1 VNPVEGCTVKTV
13 TLNGTVLTADSE
25 GNYLITI
32 AAQDNVLVVE
42 YDGEPIKPPVEEPPS
57 DSSTDEDSAS
67 EGESSTSENES
78 SNVADSSNKEEEEN
92 GCGSSLTG
100 TLGVVWSLL
109 IIAAAMILKK
119 KNISKEIK
127 L

>member
-1 VNPVEGCTVKTV
+1 
-13 TLNGTVLTADSE
+13 
-25 GNYLITI
+25 
-32 AAQDNVLVVE
+32 
-42 YDGEPIKPPVEEPPS
+42 
-57 DSSTDEDSAS
+57 
-67 EGESSTSENES
+67 
-78 SNVADSSNKEEEEN
+78 VADSSNKEEEEN